1 MGRRRRTKA
10 MSYGALAAALPK
22 RNTSIADAIKHT
34 VAKYYVSKM
43 RMCFFELGLVSG
55 GRLRADVLAL
65 AMNGYLVIVEVKSS
79 VADFRAD
86 KKMDQYEPY
95 CNQSYVAMPES
106 VHRKVKEKVLPGWG
120 VFIMTEDGSKIIK
133 VKGAKP
139 FEVEPEIATSLYI
152 RAAFRSAD
160 TNAAKNK

>member
-1 MGRRRRTKA
+1 

-22 RNTSIADAIKHT
+22 RNTSIADSIKHA
-34 VAKYYVSKM
+34 VAKYYVGKM
-43 RMCFFELGLVSG
+43 RMCFFEIGLVPG

-86 KKMDQYEPY
+86 KKMDQYEEY
-95 CNQSYVAMPES
+95 CNQSYVAMPQA
-106 VHRKVKEKVLPGWG
+106 VYAKVKEKVLPGWG
-120 VFIMTEDGSKIIK
+120 VFIMTDDGTRILK

-139 FEVEPEIATSLYI
+139 FEVEPETARSLYI

-160 TNAAKNK
+160 TNAAKSK

>member
-10 MSYGALAAALPK
+10 LTYGAIDIRLKRSTGLAD
-22 RNTSIADAIKHT
+22 NIKAT
-34 VAKYYVSKM
+34 VAKYYAKKM
-43 RMCFFELGLVSG
+43 RMCFFEIGLVPM
-55 GRLRADVLAL
+55 GRLRADILVL

-86 KKMDQYEPY
+86 KKMAQYEEY

-106 VHRKVKEKVLPGWG
+106 VYKKVGARILPGWG
-120 VFIMTEDGSKIIK
+120 CFIMSEDGLRIIK

-139 FEVEPEIATSLYI
+139 FEVEEDTARSIYI

-160 TNAAKNK
+160 TNAAKSK